1 MDGIRFVDTTIRDG
15 HQSLWAENMTT
26 GMMLPVAE
34 AMDRAGFDAI
44 ELISSSHLKK
54 CVRELKEDPWARVK
68 LVSQRIKNTPL
79 RLNAGRFSAFDITPR
94 SMYRLFMERMAANG
108 IREARI
114 SEEWNELEGWEWK
127 TKVSRDVGINPVL
140 NIIYSVSPKHTDE
153 YFAERTRQA
162 ASLKVNRLCLKD
174 PGGLLTPERVQTL
187 VPIVFANANGIP
199 VELHTHCTTGLGPLC
214 CLEAVKLGIK
224 IVNTALPPLADG
236 SSNPSLFNVA
246 KNLRALGYQ
255 TLIDEDLLKPVSEH
269 FTYIAKREGFPI
281 GAPVEYDYSQYQ
293 HQVPGGMI
301 SNLRFQ
307 LKKVGLENK
316 IDQALEETMQ
326 VRAELGYPIMVTPL
340 SQFVGSQAA
349 INVIVG
355 ERYKEVTD
363 QIIQYA
369 LGYWGKEGAELMAP
383 EVKAK
388 ILDRPRAKEWAE
400 RPPPEPS
407 VARAAQKNERREYF
421 RRRLSP
427 ALESRCKRNRRNE
440 SRRRA
445 QRISDREPA
454 VGKTDRCI
462 EPDARIIAKSSF
474 KKARCVVSLNRS
486 TSAGLIP
493 ARIERASRT
502 SPLRSR
508 TRITNTTNHGPLLLH
523 RRRHRCI
530 HRRRPWRLRRSLAQN
545 QNLGRH
551 AQHLRS
557 RRALSNV
564 SCPGTFRRR
573 LGDSPLARSKSKR
586 RRLVLSSSASSSSP
600 AASIC

>member
-1 MDGIRFVDTTIRDG
+1 MTGDGIRFVDTTIRDG

-26 GMMLPVAE
+26 GMMLPVAD

-68 LVSQRIKNTPL
+68 LMRERMPRTLL
-79 RLNAGRFSAFDITPR
+79 RLNAGRFSAFDLTPR

-114 SEEWNELEGWEWK
+114 SEEWNELEGWAWK
-127 TKVSRDVGINPVL
+127 VEVARDVGINPVP

-153 YFAERTRQA
+153 YFAERTRHA

-174 PGGLLTPERVQTL
+174 PGGLLTSERVQTL
-187 VPIVFANANGIP
+187 VPIMFQNANGIP
-199 VELHTHCTTGLGPLC
+199 LELHTHCTTGLGPLC

-246 KNLRALGYQ
+246 KNLRALGYK
-255 TLIDEDLLKPVSEH
+255 TLIDEELLKPVSEH

-281 GAPVEYDYSQYQ
+281 GAPVEYDYAQYQ

-307 LKKVGLENK
+307 LRKVGMEHK
-316 IDQALEETMQ
+316 IDQALAETMR
-326 VRAELGYPIMVTPL
+326 VRADLGYPIMVTPL

-383 EVKAK
+383 EVKAR
-388 ILDRPRAKEWAE
+388 IMDRPRAKEWAE
-400 RPPPEPS
+400 WQPPEPT
-407 VARAAQKNERREYF
+407 VAEIRKKMDAEHVSDEELLLRWNLGVDEIEAMRAAGAPKEY
-421 RRRLSP
+421 L
-427 ALESRCKRNRRNE
+427 
-440 SRRRA
+440 
-445 QRISDREPA
+445 
-454 VGKTDRCI
+454 T
-462 EPDARIIAKSSF
+462 ARQPL
-474 KKARCVVSLNRS
+474 VNLLDSL
-486 TSAGLIP
+486 
-493 ARIERASRT
+493 
-502 SPLRSR
+502 
-508 TRITNTTNHGPLLLH
+508 
-523 RRRHRCI
+523 
-530 HRRRPWRLRRSLAQN
+530 
-545 QNLGRH
+545 
-551 AQHLRS
+551 
-557 RRALSNV
+557 
-564 SCPGTFRRR
+564 
-573 LGDSPLARSKSKR
+573 SKR
-586 RRLVLSSSASSSSP
+586 TEYRQIVIRKGDMVLSLQKDV
-600 AASIC
+600 AAKNL

>member
-1 MDGIRFVDTTIRDG
+1 VTTDGIRFVDTTIRDG

-34 AMDRAGFDAI
+34 RLDRAGFDAI

-68 LVSQRIKNTPL
+68 LMSQRITRTPL
-79 RLNAGRFSAFDITPR
+79 RLNAGRFSAFDITPK

-114 SEEWNELEGWEWK
+114 SEEWNELEGWQWK
-127 TKVSRDVGINPVL
+127 TQVARDVGINPVL

-174 PGGLLTPERVQTL
+174 PGGLLTPERIKTL
-187 VPIVFANANGIP
+187 VPIIFQNADGIS

-214 CLEAVKLGIK
+214 CLEAVKLGIE

-246 KNLRALGYQ
+246 KNLRALGYK
-255 TLIDEDLLKPVSEH
+255 TLIDEELLKPVADH
-269 FTYIAKREGFPI
+269 FTYIAKREGFPM

-307 LKKVGLENK
+307 LRKVGMEHK
-316 IDQALEETMQ
+316 IDQALEETRQ

-369 LGYWGKEGAELMAP
+369 LGYWGKEGAELMDRA
-383 EVKAK
+383 VKAK
-388 ILDRPRAKEWAE
+388 ILDRPRAKEWAQWQ
-400 RPPPEPS
+400 PPEPTVQELRKKMGAEGLS
-407 VARAAQKNERREYF
+407 DEEFLLRWNLNVDEIEAMRAAGAPKEY
-421 RRRLSP
+421 
-427 ALESRCKRNRRNE
+427 
-440 SRRRA
+440 
-445 QRISDREPA
+445 
-454 VGKTDRCI
+454 V
-462 EPDARIIAKSSF
+462 
-474 KKARCVVSLNRS
+474 
-486 TSAGLIP
+486 P
-493 ARIERASRT
+493 ARQ
-502 SPLRSR
+502 PVV
-508 TRITNTTNHGPLLLH
+508 NLLD
-523 RRRHRCI
+523 
-530 HRRRPWRLRRSLAQN
+530 
-545 QNLGRH
+545 
-551 AQHLRS
+551 
-557 RRALSNV
+557 ALS
-564 SCPGTFRRR
+564 
-573 LGDSPLARSKSKR
+573 KR
-586 RRLVLSSSASSSSP
+586 TDYRQIVVQKGEIVISLQKGASA
-600 AASIC
+600 

>member
-34 AMDRAGFDAI
+34 ALDRAGFDAI

-54 CVRELKEDPWARVK
+54 CVRELKEDPWARVQ
-68 LVSQRIKNTPL
+68 LIRERVTRTPL
-79 RLNAGRFSAFDITPR
+79 RLNAGRFSAFDLTPR

-114 SEEWNELEGWEWK
+114 SEEWNDLEGWTWK
-127 TKVSRDVGINPVL
+127 TQVARDVGINPVP

-153 YFAERTRQA
+153 YFGERTRQA

-174 PGGLLTPERVQTL
+174 PGGLLTPERLQTL
-187 VPIVFANANGIP
+187 VPVMFENADGIP
-199 VELHTHCTTGLGPLC
+199 LELHTHCTTGLGPLC
-214 CLEAVKLGIK
+214 CLEAVKLGIT

-246 KNLRALGYQ
+246 KNLRALGYR
-255 TLIDEDLLKPVSEH
+255 TLIDEELLKPVSDH
-269 FTYIAKREGFPI
+269 FTYIARREGFPI

-307 LKKVGLENK
+307 LRKVGMEHK
-316 IDQALEETMQ
+316 MEQALEETMR

-355 ERYKEVTD
+355 ERYREVTD

-369 LGYWGKEGAELMAP
+369 LGYWGKEGAQLMAP

-388 ILDRPRAKEWAE
+388 ILDRPRAREWAA
-400 RPPPEPS
+400 RQPPEPTVVELRKRMNAEHVS
-407 VARAAQKNERREYF
+407 DEEFLLRWNLNAEEIEAMRAAGAPKQYLTARQPLVNLIDALSKRKDCRQIVIQKG
-421 RRRLSP
+421 
-427 ALESRCKRNRRNE
+427 
-440 SRRRA
+440 
-445 QRISDREPA
+445 QM
-454 VGKTDRCI
+454 
-462 EPDARIIAKSSF
+462 
-474 KKARCVVSLNRS
+474 VVSLNRG
-486 TSAGLIP
+486 A
-493 ARIERASRT
+493 
-502 SPLRSR
+502 
-508 TRITNTTNHGPLLLH
+508 
-523 RRRHRCI
+523 
-530 HRRRPWRLRRSLAQN
+530 
-545 QNLGRH
+545 
-551 AQHLRS
+551 
-557 RRALSNV
+557 
-564 SCPGTFRRR
+564 
-573 LGDSPLARSKSKR
+573 
-586 RRLVLSSSASSSSP
+586 P
-600 AASIC
+600 AA

>member
-1 MDGIRFVDTTIRDG
+1 MITEDGIRFVDTTIRDG

-34 AMDRAGFDAI
+34 RMDQAGFDAI

-68 LVSQRIKNTPL
+68 LMRERMPRTPL
-79 RLNAGRFSAFDITPR
+79 RLNAGRFSAFDLTPR

-114 SEEWNELEGWEWK
+114 SEEWNELEGWTWK
-127 TKVSRDVGINPVL
+127 VKIARDVGINPVP

-162 ASLKVNRLCLKD
+162 ASLKVDRLCLKD

-187 VPIVFANANGIP
+187 VPIMFQNAGGIP

-246 KNLRALGYQ
+246 KNLRVLGYK
-255 TLIDEDLLKPVSEH
+255 TLIDEELLKPVSEH

-281 GAPVEYDYSQYQ
+281 GAPLEYDYSQYQ

-307 LKKVGLENK
+307 LRKVGMEDK
-316 IDQALEETMQ
+316 IDQALEETMR

-369 LGYWGKEGAELMAP
+369 LGYWGKEGAELMAS

-400 RPPPEPS
+400 RQPPEPT
-407 VARAAQKNERREYF
+407 VAEIRKKMNAEHVSDEDLLLRWNLGIDEIEAMRAAGTPKEYLTARQPLVNLLDALSKKKEYRQIVVQKGEM
-421 RRRLSP
+421 RL
-427 ALESRCKRNRRNE
+427 
-440 SRRRA
+440 
-445 QRISDREPA
+445 
-454 VGKTDRCI
+454 
-462 EPDARIIAKSSF
+462 
-474 KKARCVVSLNRS
+474 SLNRGA
-486 TSAGLIP
+486 TS
-493 ARIERASRT
+493 S
-502 SPLRSR
+502 
-508 TRITNTTNHGPLLLH
+508 
-523 RRRHRCI
+523 
-530 HRRRPWRLRRSLAQN
+530 
-545 QNLGRH
+545 
-551 AQHLRS
+551 
-557 RRALSNV
+557 
-564 SCPGTFRRR
+564 
-573 LGDSPLARSKSKR
+573 
-586 RRLVLSSSASSSSP
+586 
-600 AASIC
+600 

>member
-1 MDGIRFVDTTIRDG
+1 MTTEDGIRFVDTTIRDG

-44 ELISSSHLKK
+44 ELISISHLKK

-68 LVSQRIKNTPL
+68 LVSERITRTPL

-127 TKVSRDVGINPVL
+127 VKVSRDVGINPVP
-140 NIIYSVSPKHTDE
+140 NIIYSVSPKHTDD

-187 VPIVFANANGIP
+187 VPIMFQNANSIP

-255 TLIDEDLLKPVSEH
+255 TLIDEEILKPVSEH

-307 LKKVGLENK
+307 LRKVGMESK
-316 IDQALEETMQ
+316 IDQALEETMR

-349 INVIVG
+349 INVMVG

-369 LGYWGKEGAELMAP
+369 LGYWGKEGADLMAP

-388 ILDRPRAKEWAE
+388 ILDRPRGKEWSE
-400 RPPPEPS
+400 WQPPEPS
-407 VARAAQKNERREYF
+407 VAEIRKKMNAENVSDEELLLRWNLGVDEIDAMRAAGAPEEYLTARQPLVNLLDALSKRSDYRQIVIQKGEMV
-421 RRRLSP
+421 L
-427 ALESRCKRNRRNE
+427 
-440 SRRRA
+440 
-445 QRISDREPA
+445 
-454 VGKTDRCI
+454 
-462 EPDARIIAKSSF
+462 
-474 KKARCVVSLNRS
+474 SLNR
-486 TSAGLIP
+486 G
-493 ARIERASRT
+493 E
-502 SPLRSR
+502 
-508 TRITNTTNHGPLLLH
+508 
-523 RRRHRCI
+523 
-530 HRRRPWRLRRSLAQN
+530 
-545 QNLGRH
+545 
-551 AQHLRS
+551 
-557 RRALSNV
+557 
-564 SCPGTFRRR
+564 
-573 LGDSPLARSKSKR
+573 
-586 RRLVLSSSASSSSP
+586 P
-600 AASIC
+600 AA

>member
-1 MDGIRFVDTTIRDG
+1 VSTDGIKFVDTTIRDG

-26 GMMLPVAE
+26 GMMLPVAD

-54 CVRELKEDPWARVK
+54 CVRELKEDPWARVR
-68 LVSQRIKNTPL
+68 LMSQRITHTPL
-79 RLNAGRFSAFDITPR
+79 RLNAGRFSAFDLTPR

-114 SEEWNELEGWEWK
+114 SEEWNELEGWTWK
-127 TKVSRDVGINPVL
+127 TQVSRDVGINPVP

-153 YFAERTRQA
+153 YFARRTRDA

-174 PGGLLTPERVQTL
+174 PGGLLTPERVKTL
-187 VPIVFANANGIP
+187 VPIMFQNANGIEI
-199 VELHTHCTTGLGPLC
+199 ELHTHCTTGLGPLC

-246 KNLRALGYQ
+246 RNLRALGYK
-255 TLIDEDLLKPVSEH
+255 TLIDEELLKPVSDH
-269 FTYIAKREGFPI
+269 FTIIAKREGFPI

-301 SNLRFQ
+301 SNLRHQ
-307 LKKVGLENK
+307 LRKVGLEKK

-369 LGYWGKEGAELMAP
+369 LGYWGREGAELMEPA
-383 EVKAK
+383 VKAK
-388 ILDRPRAKEWAE
+388 ILDRPRAREWAQ
-400 RPPPEPS
+400 RQPPEPTVQELRKKMNAES
-407 VARAAQKNERREYF
+407 VSDEEFLLRWNLNVDEIETMRAAGAPKEYITA
-421 RRRLSP
+421 RKPLVNLIDVLS
-427 ALESRCKRNRRNE
+427 KRNDYRQIVIQKG
-440 SRRRA
+440 A
-445 QRISDREPA
+445 TVISLQ
-454 VGKTDRCI
+454 
-462 EPDARIIAKSSF
+462 KS
-474 KKARCVVSLNRS
+474 VS
-486 TSAGLIP
+486 A
-493 ARIERASRT
+493 
-502 SPLRSR
+502 
-508 TRITNTTNHGPLLLH
+508 
-523 RRRHRCI
+523 
-530 HRRRPWRLRRSLAQN
+530 
-545 QNLGRH
+545 
-551 AQHLRS
+551 
-557 RRALSNV
+557 
-564 SCPGTFRRR
+564 
-573 LGDSPLARSKSKR
+573 
-586 RRLVLSSSASSSSP
+586 
-600 AASIC
+600 

>member
-1 MDGIRFVDTTIRDG
+1 MTTDGIRFVDTTIRDG

-34 AMDRAGFDAI
+34 ALDRAGFDAI

-54 CVRELKEDPWARVK
+54 CVRELKEDPWARVR
-68 LVSQRIKNTPL
+68 LVSQRITRTPL
-79 RLNAGRFSAFDITPR
+79 RLNAGRFSAFDLTPR

-114 SEEWNELEGWEWK
+114 SEEWNELEGWVWK
-127 TKVSRDVGINPVL
+127 VEVARDVGINPVP

-153 YFAERTRQA
+153 YFGERTRQA

-187 VPIVFANANGIP
+187 VPIMFQNANGIP
-199 VELHTHCTTGLGPLC
+199 LELHTHCTTGLGPLC

-246 KNLRALGYQ
+246 KNLRALGYK
-255 TLIDEDLLKPVSEH
+255 TLIDEELLKPVSEH

-307 LKKVGLENK
+307 LRKVGMEDK
-316 IDQALEETMQ
+316 IDQALAETMR

-369 LGYWGKEGAELMAP
+369 LGYWGKEGADLMAP
-383 EVKAK
+383 EVKAR
-388 ILDRPRAKEWAE
+388 IMDRPRAKEWADWL
-400 RPPPEPS
+400 PPEPT
-407 VARAAQKNERREYF
+407 VAEIRKKMDAEHVSDEELLLRWNLGVDEIEAMRAAGAPQEYLTARQPLVNLLDSLSKRTEYRQIVIQKGDMV
-421 RRRLSP
+421 L
-427 ALESRCKRNRRNE
+427 
-440 SRRRA
+440 
-445 QRISDREPA
+445 
-454 VGKTDRCI
+454 
-462 EPDARIIAKSSF
+462 
-474 KKARCVVSLNRS
+474 SLNRG
-486 TSAGLIP
+486 T
-493 ARIERASRT
+493 
-502 SPLRSR
+502 
-508 TRITNTTNHGPLLLH
+508 
-523 RRRHRCI
+523 
-530 HRRRPWRLRRSLAQN
+530 
-545 QNLGRH
+545 
-551 AQHLRS
+551 
-557 RRALSNV
+557 
-564 SCPGTFRRR
+564 PG
-573 LGDSPLARSKSKR
+573 A
-586 RRLVLSSSASSSSP
+586 
-600 AASIC
+600 

>member
-1 MDGIRFVDTTIRDG
+1 MDGIKFVDTTIRDG

-68 LVSQRIKNTPL
+68 LVSQRITRTPL

-114 SEEWNELEGWEWK
+114 SEEWNELEGWTWK
-127 TKVSRDVGINPVL
+127 CDVARDVGINPVP

-162 ASLKVNRLCLKD
+162 ASLRVNRLCLKD

-187 VPIVFANANGIP
+187 VPIMFANAKGVP
-199 VELHTHCTTGLGPLC
+199 LELHTHCTTGLGPLC
-214 CLEAVKLGIK
+214 CLEAVKLGIR

-246 KNLRALGYQ
+246 KNLRALGYK
-255 TLIDEDLLKPVSEH
+255 TLINEEILKPVSEH
-269 FTYIAKREGFPI
+269 FTYIAKRQGFPI
-281 GAPVEYDYSQYQ
+281 GEPVEYDYSQYQ

-307 LKKVGLENK
+307 LRKVGMENK
-316 IDQALEETMQ
+316 IDQALEETMR

-383 EVKAK
+383 EVKAT
-388 ILDRPRAKEWAE
+388 ILDRPRAREWADWQ
-400 RPPPEPS
+400 PSEPT
-407 VARAAQKNERREYF
+407 VAELRKKMNAENVSDEEFLLRWNLDVEEIEAMRAAGAPKEYLTARQPLVNLLDALAKRSDYRQIVIQKGDM
-421 RRRLSP
+421 
-427 ALESRCKRNRRNE
+427 K
-440 SRRRA
+440 
-445 QRISDREPA
+445 
-454 VGKTDRCI
+454 
-462 EPDARIIAKSSF
+462 
-474 KKARCVVSLNRS
+474 VSLNRS
-486 TSAGLIP
+486 APSA
-493 ARIERASRT
+493 
-502 SPLRSR
+502 
-508 TRITNTTNHGPLLLH
+508 
-523 RRRHRCI
+523 
-530 HRRRPWRLRRSLAQN
+530 
-545 QNLGRH
+545 
-551 AQHLRS
+551 
-557 RRALSNV
+557 
-564 SCPGTFRRR
+564 
-573 LGDSPLARSKSKR
+573 
-586 RRLVLSSSASSSSP
+586 
-600 AASIC
+600 

>member
-1 MDGIRFVDTTIRDG
+1 VSTDGIEFVDTTIRDG

-34 AMDRAGFDAI
+34 AMDQAGFDAI

-68 LVSQRIKNTPL
+68 LMRQRITHTPL
-79 RLNAGRFSAFDITPR
+79 RLNAGRFSAFDLTPR

-114 SEEWNELEGWEWK
+114 SEEWNELEGWTWK
-127 TKVSRDVGINPVL
+127 TQVSRDVGINPVP

-153 YFAERTRQA
+153 YFAQRTRDA

-174 PGGLLTPERVQTL
+174 PGGLLTPERIKTL
-187 VPIVFANANGIP
+187 VPMMFQNANGIEI
-199 VELHTHCTTGLGPLC
+199 ELHTHCTTGLGPLC

-246 KNLRALGYQ
+246 KNLRALGYK
-255 TLIDEDLLKPVSEH
+255 TLINEELLKPVSDH
-269 FTYIAKREGFPI
+269 FTFIAKREGFPI

-301 SNLRFQ
+301 SNLRHQ
-307 LKKVGLENK
+307 LRKVGLEQK

-369 LGYWGKEGAELMAP
+369 LGYWGREGAELMEP
-383 EVKAK
+383 GVKAK
-388 ILDRPRAKEWAE
+388 ILDRPRAKEWAQ
-400 RPPPEPS
+400 RQPPEPTVQELRKKMNAEGVS
-407 VARAAQKNERREYF
+407 DEEFLLRWNLNVDEIETMRAAGAPKEYLTA
-421 RRRLSP
+421 RQPLVNLIDALS
-427 ALESRCKRNRRNE
+427 KRNDY
-440 SRRRA
+440 SQIVIQKGA
-445 QRISDREPA
+445 TVISLQKGAP
-454 VGKTDRCI
+454 
-462 EPDARIIAKSSF
+462 PS
-474 KKARCVVSLNRS
+474 
-486 TSAGLIP
+486 
-493 ARIERASRT
+493 
-502 SPLRSR
+502 
-508 TRITNTTNHGPLLLH
+508 
-523 RRRHRCI
+523 
-530 HRRRPWRLRRSLAQN
+530 
-545 QNLGRH
+545 
-551 AQHLRS
+551 
-557 RRALSNV
+557 
-564 SCPGTFRRR
+564 
-573 LGDSPLARSKSKR
+573 
-586 RRLVLSSSASSSSP
+586 
-600 AASIC
+600 

>member
-1 MDGIRFVDTTIRDG
+1 VSNEGIRFVDTTIRDG

-34 AMDRAGFDAI
+34 AMDRAGFEAI

-68 LVSQRIKNTPL
+68 LVSQRITRTPL

-114 SEEWNELEGWEWK
+114 SEEWNELEGWTWK
-127 TKVSRDVGINPVL
+127 CKVANDVGINPVP

-153 YFAERTRQA
+153 YFAKRTRQA
-162 ASLKVNRLCLKD
+162 ASLGVNRLCLKD

-187 VPIVFANANGIP
+187 VPIMFANANGIP
-199 VELHTHCTTGLGPLC
+199 IELHTHCTTGLGPLC

-224 IVNTALPPLADG
+224 TVNTALPPLADG

-246 KNLRALGYQ
+246 RNLRALGYQ
-255 TLIDEDLLKPVSEH
+255 TLIDEEVLKPVSHH

-281 GAPVEYDYSQYQ
+281 GEPVEYDYAQYQ

-307 LKKVGLENK
+307 LKKVGLEHK
-316 IDQALEETMQ
+316 IDEALQETMR

-363 QIIQYA
+363 QTIQYA

-388 ILDRPRAKEWAE
+388 VLDRPRAKEWAAWQ
-400 RPPPEPS
+400 PPEPS
-407 VARAAQKNERREYF
+407 VAEIRKKMNAESCTDEELLLRWNLGAEEIEAMRAAGPPKEYLTA
-421 RRRLSP
+421 RQPLVNLLEALS
-427 ALESRCKRNRRNE
+427 KRKDYR
-440 SRRRA
+440 
-445 QRISDREPA
+445 QI
-454 VGKTDRCI
+454 VI
-462 EPDARIIAKSSF
+462 
-474 KKARCVVSLNRS
+474 KKGDMVVSFQRD
-486 TSAGLIP
+486 A
-493 ARIERASRT
+493 
-502 SPLRSR
+502 
-508 TRITNTTNHGPLLLH
+508 
-523 RRRHRCI
+523 
-530 HRRRPWRLRRSLAQN
+530 
-545 QNLGRH
+545 
-551 AQHLRS
+551 
-557 RRALSNV
+557 
-564 SCPGTFRRR
+564 
-573 LGDSPLARSKSKR
+573 
-586 RRLVLSSSASSSSP
+586 
-600 AASIC
+600 

>member
-1 MDGIRFVDTTIRDG
+1 MTTDGIRFVDTTIRDG

-34 AMDRAGFDAI
+34 ALDRAGFDAI

-54 CVRELKEDPWARVK
+54 CVRELKEDPWARVR
-68 LVSQRIKNTPL
+68 LVSQRITRTPL
-79 RLNAGRFSAFDITPR
+79 RLNAGRFSAFDLTPR

-114 SEEWNELEGWEWK
+114 SEEWNELEGWAWK
-127 TKVSRDVGINPVL
+127 VEVARDVGVNPVP

-187 VPIVFANANGIP
+187 VPIMFQNANGIP

-246 KNLRALGYQ
+246 KNLRALGYK
-255 TLIDEDLLKPVSEH
+255 TLIDEELLKPVSEH

-307 LKKVGLENK
+307 LRKVGMEDK
-316 IDQALEETMQ
+316 IDQALAETMR
-326 VRAELGYPIMVTPL
+326 VRADLGYPIMVTPL

-400 RPPPEPS
+400 RQPPEPTIAEIRKKMNAEHVS
-407 VARAAQKNERREYF
+407 DEDLLLRWNLAVDEIEAMRAAGAPKEY
-421 RRRLSP
+421 L
-427 ALESRCKRNRRNE
+427 
-440 SRRRA
+440 
-445 QRISDREPA
+445 
-454 VGKTDRCI
+454 T
-462 EPDARIIAKSSF
+462 ARQPL
-474 KKARCVVSLNRS
+474 VNLLDSL
-486 TSAGLIP
+486 
-493 ARIERASRT
+493 
-502 SPLRSR
+502 
-508 TRITNTTNHGPLLLH
+508 
-523 RRRHRCI
+523 
-530 HRRRPWRLRRSLAQN
+530 
-545 QNLGRH
+545 
-551 AQHLRS
+551 
-557 RRALSNV
+557 
-564 SCPGTFRRR
+564 
-573 LGDSPLARSKSKR
+573 SKR
-586 RRLVLSSSASSSSP
+586 TEYRQIVIQKGDMVLSLQKDV
-600 AASIC
+600 AAKNL

>member
-1 MDGIRFVDTTIRDG
+1 VTSEGIKFVDTTIRDG

-68 LVSQRIKNTPL
+68 LMSERITHTPL

-114 SEEWNELEGWEWK
+114 SEEWNEIEGWTWK
-127 TKVSRDVGINPVL
+127 CDVARDVGINPVP

-162 ASLKVNRLCLKD
+162 ASLKVTRLCLKD
-174 PGGLLTPERVQTL
+174 PGGLLTPERLQTL
-187 VPIVFANANGIP
+187 VPIMFANANGIP
-199 VELHTHCTTGLGPLC
+199 LELHTHCTTGLGPLC

-236 SSNPSLFNVA
+236 PSNPSLFNVA
-246 KNLRALGYQ
+246 KNLRALGYE
-255 TLIDEDLLKPVSEH
+255 TRIDEEILKPVSDH

-281 GAPVEYDYSQYQ
+281 GEPVEYDYSQYQ

-307 LKKVGLENK
+307 LRKVGMESK
-316 IDQALEETMQ
+316 IDQALEETMR
-326 VRAELGYPIMVTPL
+326 VRADLGYPIMVTPL

-383 EVKAK
+383 DVKAK
-388 ILDRPRAKEWAE
+388 IMDRPRAKEWAE
-400 RPPPEPS
+400 WQPPEPT
-407 VARAAQKNERREYF
+407 VAELRKKMNAENVSDEEFLLRWNLNVEEIQAMRAAGAPKEYLTS
-421 RRRLSP
+421 RQPLVNL
-427 ALESRCKRNRRNE
+427 LE
-440 SRRRA
+440 
-445 QRISDREPA
+445 
-454 VGKTDRCI
+454 
-462 EPDARIIAKSSF
+462 
-474 KKARCVVSLNRS
+474 
-486 TSAGLIP
+486 
-493 ARIERASRT
+493 
-502 SPLRSR
+502 
-508 TRITNTTNHGPLLLH
+508 
-523 RRRHRCI
+523 
-530 HRRRPWRLRRSLAQN
+530 
-545 QNLGRH
+545 
-551 AQHLRS
+551 
-557 RRALSNV
+557 ALSKRKD
-564 SCPGTFRRR
+564 FRQIVIQK
-573 LGDSPLARSKSKR
+573 GDMAISLQR
-586 RRLVLSSSASSSSP
+586 
-600 AASIC
+600 

>member
-1 MDGIRFVDTTIRDG
+1 MDGIKFVDTTIRDG

-68 LVSQRIKNTPL
+68 LMRQRITRTPL
-79 RLNAGRFSAFDITPR
+79 RLNAGRFSAFDLTPR
-94 SMYRLFMERMAANG
+94 SMYRLFIERMAANG

-114 SEEWNELEGWEWK
+114 SEEWNELEGWTWK
-127 TKVSRDVGINPVL
+127 TQVARDVGINPVP

-153 YFAERTRQA
+153 YFAQRTRDA

-174 PGGLLTPERVQTL
+174 PGGLLTPERVKTL
-187 VPIVFANANGIP
+187 VPIMFQNANGID

-246 KNLRALGYQ
+246 KNLRALGYK
-255 TLIDEDLLKPVSEH
+255 TLIDEDLLKPVSDH
-269 FTYIAKREGFPI
+269 FTFIAKREGFPI

-293 HQVPGGMI
+293 HQIPGGMI
-301 SNLRFQ
+301 SNLRHQ
-307 LKKVGLENK
+307 LRKVGMEQK
-316 IDQALEETMQ
+316 IDQALEETMR

-369 LGYWGKEGAELMAP
+369 LGYWGREGADLLDP
-383 EVKAK
+383 NVKAK
-388 ILDRPRAKEWAE
+388 ILDRPRAREWAQ
-400 RPPPEPS
+400 RQLPEPTVQELRKKMNAEGVS
-407 VARAAQKNERREYF
+407 DEEFLLRWNLNVDEIETMRAAGAPKEY
-421 RRRLSP
+421 
-427 ALESRCKRNRRNE
+427 
-440 SRRRA
+440 
-445 QRISDREPA
+445 IS
-454 VGKTDRCI
+454 
-462 EPDARIIAKSSF
+462 ARQPL
-474 KKARCVVSLNRS
+474 VSL
-486 TSAGLIP
+486 ID
-493 ARIERASRT
+493 
-502 SPLRSR
+502 
-508 TRITNTTNHGPLLLH
+508 
-523 RRRHRCI
+523 
-530 HRRRPWRLRRSLAQN
+530 
-545 QNLGRH
+545 
-551 AQHLRS
+551 
-557 RRALSNV
+557 ALSKRSDYRQIV
-564 SCPGTFRRR
+564 IQKGATVISLQRGA
-573 LGDSPLARSKSKR
+573 LA
-586 RRLVLSSSASSSSP
+586 
-600 AASIC
+600 

>member
-1 MDGIRFVDTTIRDG
+1 VSTNGIKFVDTTIRDG

-54 CVRELKEDPWARVK
+54 CVRELKEDPWARVR
-68 LVSQRIKNTPL
+68 LMRQRITRTPL
-79 RLNAGRFSAFDITPR
+79 RLNAGRFSAFDLTPR

-114 SEEWNELEGWEWK
+114 SEEWNELEGWIWK
-127 TKVSRDVGINPVL
+127 TQVARDVGINPVP

-153 YFAERTRQA
+153 YFAQRTRDA

-174 PGGLLTPERVQTL
+174 PGGLLTPERTKTL
-187 VPIVFANANGIP
+187 VPIMFQNANGIEI
-199 VELHTHCTTGLGPLC
+199 ELHTHCTTGLGPLC

-236 SSNPSLFNVA
+236 SSNPSLFNVV
-246 KNLRALGYQ
+246 KNLRALGYK
-255 TLIDEDLLKPVSEH
+255 TLIDEDLLKPVFDH

-293 HQVPGGMI
+293 HQIPGGMI
-301 SNLRFQ
+301 SNLRHQ
-307 LKKVGLENK
+307 LRKVGMEQK

-369 LGYWGKEGAELMAP
+369 LGYWGREGAELLDP
-383 EVKAK
+383 NVKAK
-388 ILDRPRAKEWAE
+388 ILDRPRAREWAQ
-400 RPPPEPS
+400 RQPPEPTVQELRKKMNAEGVS
-407 VARAAQKNERREYF
+407 DEEFLLRWNLNVDEIETMRAAGAPKEY
-421 RRRLSP
+421 
-427 ALESRCKRNRRNE
+427 
-440 SRRRA
+440 
-445 QRISDREPA
+445 
-454 VGKTDRCI
+454 VT
-462 EPDARIIAKSSF
+462 ARQPL
-474 KKARCVVSLNRS
+474 VSL
-486 TSAGLIP
+486 ID
-493 ARIERASRT
+493 
-502 SPLRSR
+502 
-508 TRITNTTNHGPLLLH
+508 
-523 RRRHRCI
+523 
-530 HRRRPWRLRRSLAQN
+530 
-545 QNLGRH
+545 
-551 AQHLRS
+551 
-557 RRALSNV
+557 ALSK
-564 SCPGTFRRR
+564 
-573 LGDSPLARSKSKR
+573 RSDYRQIVIQKGETVISLQR
-586 RRLVLSSSASSSSP
+586 GAP
-600 AASIC
+600 A

>member
-1 MDGIRFVDTTIRDG
+1 MTADGIRFVDTTIRDG

-34 AMDRAGFDAI
+34 ALDRAGFDAI

-68 LVSQRIKNTPL
+68 LMRERMPRTQL
-79 RLNAGRFSAFDITPR
+79 RLNAGRFSAFDLTPR

-114 SEEWNELEGWEWK
+114 SEEWNELEGWAWK
-127 TKVSRDVGINPVL
+127 VEVARDVGINPVP
-140 NIIYSVSPKHTDE
+140 NIIYSVSPKHTDA

-187 VPIVFANANGIP
+187 VPIMFQNANGIP
-199 VELHTHCTTGLGPLC
+199 LELHTHCTTGLGPLC

-246 KNLRALGYQ
+246 KNLRALGYK
-255 TLIDEDLLKPVSEH
+255 TLIDEELLKPVSEH

-307 LKKVGLENK
+307 LRKVGMEDK
-316 IDQALEETMQ
+316 IDQALAETMR

-369 LGYWGKEGAELMAP
+369 LGYWGKEGADLMAP
-383 EVKAK
+383 EVKAR
-388 ILDRPRAKEWAE
+388 IMDRPRAKEWAE
-400 RPPPEPS
+400 WQPPEPT
-407 VARAAQKNERREYF
+407 VAAIRKKMDAEHVSDEELLLRWNLGVDEIEAMRAAGAPKEYLTARQPLVNLLDSLSKRSEYRQIVIQKGDMV
-421 RRRLSP
+421 
-427 ALESRCKRNRRNE
+427 
-440 SRRRA
+440 
-445 QRISDREPA
+445 I
-454 VGKTDRCI
+454 
-462 EPDARIIAKSSF
+462 
-474 KKARCVVSLNRS
+474 SLNRG
-486 TSAGLIP
+486 AP
-493 ARIERASRT
+493 AV
-502 SPLRSR
+502 P
-508 TRITNTTNHGPLLLH
+508 
-523 RRRHRCI
+523 
-530 HRRRPWRLRRSLAQN
+530 
-545 QNLGRH
+545 
-551 AQHLRS
+551 
-557 RRALSNV
+557 
-564 SCPGTFRRR
+564 
-573 LGDSPLARSKSKR
+573 
-586 RRLVLSSSASSSSP
+586 
-600 AASIC
+600 

>member
-1 MDGIRFVDTTIRDG
+1 VFALRTRVTNTQNEKDKLINMDGIKFVDTTIRDG

-68 LVSQRIKNTPL
+68 LMSQRITHTPL
-79 RLNAGRFSAFDITPR
+79 RLNAGRFSAFDLTPK

-114 SEEWNELEGWEWK
+114 SEEWNELEGWKWK
-127 TKVSRDVGINPVL
+127 TQVSRDVGINPVL

-153 YFAERTRQA
+153 YFAQRTRDA

-174 PGGLLTPERVQTL
+174 PGGLLTPERVKTL
-187 VPIVFANANGIP
+187 VPIMFQNANGIEI
-199 VELHTHCTTGLGPLC
+199 ELHTHCTTGLGPLC
-214 CLEAVKLGIK
+214 CLEAVRLGIK

-246 KNLRALGYQ
+246 KNLRALGYK
-255 TLIDEDLLKPVSEH
+255 TLIDEELLTPVSDH
-269 FTYIAKREGFPI
+269 FTIIAKREGFPI

-301 SNLRFQ
+301 SNLHHQ
-307 LKKVGLENK
+307 LRKVGMEKK

-369 LGYWGKEGAELMAP
+369 LGYWGQEGAELMEPA
-383 EVKAK
+383 VKAK
-388 ILDRPRAKEWAE
+388 ILDRPRAKEWAQ
-400 RPPPEPS
+400 RQPPEPTVQELRKKMNAEGIS
-407 VARAAQKNERREYF
+407 DEEFLLRWNLNIDEIETMRAAGAPKEYITA
-421 RRRLSP
+421 RQPLVNLIDALS
-427 ALESRCKRNRRNE
+427 KRNDYRQIVIQKG
-440 SRRRA
+440 A
-445 QRISDREPA
+445 TVISLQKGAPA
-454 VGKTDRCI
+454 
-462 EPDARIIAKSSF
+462 S
-474 KKARCVVSLNRS
+474 
-486 TSAGLIP
+486 
-493 ARIERASRT
+493 
-502 SPLRSR
+502 
-508 TRITNTTNHGPLLLH
+508 
-523 RRRHRCI
+523 
-530 HRRRPWRLRRSLAQN
+530 
-545 QNLGRH
+545 
-551 AQHLRS
+551 
-557 RRALSNV
+557 
-564 SCPGTFRRR
+564 
-573 LGDSPLARSKSKR
+573 
-586 RRLVLSSSASSSSP
+586 
-600 AASIC
+600 

>member
-1 MDGIRFVDTTIRDG
+1 MDGIKFVDTTIRDG

-26 GMMLPVAE
+26 GMMLPVAA

-68 LVSQRIKNTPL
+68 LMSQRITRTPL
-79 RLNAGRFSAFDITPR
+79 RLNAGRFSAFDLTPR

-114 SEEWNELEGWEWK
+114 SEEWNELEGWTWK
-127 TKVSRDVGINPVL
+127 CKVANDVGINAVP

-187 VPIVFANANGIP
+187 VPIMFANAAGIP
-199 VELHTHCTTGLGPLC
+199 IELHTHCTTGLGPLC
-214 CLEAVKLGIK
+214 CLEAVRLGIK

-246 KNLRALGYQ
+246 KNLRTLGYK
-255 TLIDEDLLKPVSEH
+255 TLIDEEILKPVSDH
-269 FTYIAKREGFPI
+269 FTAIAKREGFPI
-281 GAPVEYDYSQYQ
+281 GEPVEYNYSQYQ

-307 LKKVGLENK
+307 LRKVGVESK
-316 IDQALEETMQ
+316 IDQALEETQ
-326 VRAELGYPIMVTPL
+326 RVRAELGYPIMVTPL

-369 LGYWGKEGAELMAP
+369 LGYWGREGAELMAP

-388 ILDRPRAKEWAE
+388 ILDRPRAKEWAA
-400 RPPPEPS
+400 RQPPEPS
-407 VARAAQKNERREYF
+407 VAELRKKMNAENVSDEEFLLRWNLNVDEIETMRAHGAPKEYLTSRQPLVNLIDALSKRKEYRQIVIQKG
-421 RRRLSP
+421 
-427 ALESRCKRNRRNE
+427 
-440 SRRRA
+440 
-445 QRISDREPA
+445 D
-454 VGKTDRCI
+454 VH
-462 EPDARIIAKSSF
+462 IA
-474 KKARCVVSLNRS
+474 LNRG
-486 TSAGLIP
+486 TPSA
-493 ARIERASRT
+493 
-502 SPLRSR
+502 
-508 TRITNTTNHGPLLLH
+508 
-523 RRRHRCI
+523 
-530 HRRRPWRLRRSLAQN
+530 
-545 QNLGRH
+545 
-551 AQHLRS
+551 
-557 RRALSNV
+557 
-564 SCPGTFRRR
+564 
-573 LGDSPLARSKSKR
+573 
-586 RRLVLSSSASSSSP
+586 
-600 AASIC
+600 

>member
-1 MDGIRFVDTTIRDG
+1 VSTEGITFVDTTIRDG

-34 AMDRAGFDAI
+34 RMDQAGFDAI

-54 CVRELKEDPWARVK
+54 CVRELKEDPWARVR
-68 LVSQRIKNTPL
+68 LMSQRITRTPL
-79 RLNAGRFSAFDITPR
+79 RLNAGRFSAFDITPK

-114 SEEWNELEGWEWK
+114 SEEWNELEGWTWK
-127 TKVSRDVGINPVL
+127 VQVSRDVGINPVINL
-140 NIIYSVSPKHTDE
+140 IYSVSPKHTDE
-153 YFAERTRQA
+153 YFAQRTRDA

-174 PGGLLTPERVQTL
+174 PGGLLTPDRVKTL
-187 VPIVFANANGIP
+187 VPIIFQNANGIP

-214 CLEAVKLGIK
+214 CLEAVKLGIR

-246 KNLRALGYQ
+246 KNLRALGYE
-255 TLIDEDLLKPVSEH
+255 TIIDEELLKPVSEH

-307 LKKVGLENK
+307 LRKVGMEQK
-316 IDQALEETMQ
+316 IDQALAETMQ

-369 LGYWGKEGAELMAP
+369 LGYWGREGAELLDP
-383 EVKAK
+383 QVKAK
-388 ILDRPRAKEWAE
+388 ILDRPRAKEWGQWQ
-400 RPPPEPS
+400 PPEPTIPEIRKKMNAEGVSDEELLLRWNLS
-407 VARAAQKNERREYF
+407 VEEIATMRAAGAPKEYLTA
-421 RRRLSP
+421 RQPLVNLLDELS
-427 ALESRCKRNRRNE
+427 KRNQYRQIVVQKGE
-440 SRRRA
+440 MVISL
-445 QRISDREPA
+445 QR
-454 VGKTDRCI
+454 G
-462 EPDARIIAKSSF
+462 
-474 KKARCVVSLNRS
+474 
-486 TSAGLIP
+486 TSA
-493 ARIERASRT
+493 
-502 SPLRSR
+502 
-508 TRITNTTNHGPLLLH
+508 
-523 RRRHRCI
+523 
-530 HRRRPWRLRRSLAQN
+530 
-545 QNLGRH
+545 
-551 AQHLRS
+551 
-557 RRALSNV
+557 
-564 SCPGTFRRR
+564 
-573 LGDSPLARSKSKR
+573 
-586 RRLVLSSSASSSSP
+586 
-600 AASIC
+600 

>member
-1 MDGIRFVDTTIRDG
+1 MTTDGIRFVDTTIRDG

-34 AMDRAGFDAI
+34 RLDRAGFDAI

-68 LVSQRIKNTPL
+68 LMSQRITRTPL
-79 RLNAGRFSAFDITPR
+79 RLNAGRFSAFDLTPK

-114 SEEWNELEGWEWK
+114 SEESNELEGWQWK
-127 TKVSRDVGINPVL
+127 TQVARDVGINPVP

-174 PGGLLTPERVQTL
+174 PGGLLTPERIKTL
-187 VPIVFANANGIP
+187 VPIIFQNADGIS

-246 KNLRALGYQ
+246 KNLRALGYK
-255 TLIDEDLLKPVSEH
+255 TLIDEELLKPVSEH

-307 LKKVGLENK
+307 LRKVGMEHK
-316 IDQALEETMQ
+316 IDQALEETRQ

-340 SQFVGSQAA
+340 SQRW
-349 INVIVG
+349 VI
-355 ERYKEVTD
+355 
-363 QIIQYA
+363 
-369 LGYWGKEGAELMAP
+369 GA
-383 EVKAK
+383 KN
-388 ILDRPRAKEWAE
+388 
-400 RPPPEPS
+400 
-407 VARAAQKNERREYF
+407 ARN
-421 RRRLSP
+421 
-427 ALESRCKRNRRNE
+427 
-440 SRRRA
+440 
-445 QRISDREPA
+445 
-454 VGKTDRCI
+454 
-462 EPDARIIAKSSF
+462 
-474 KKARCVVSLNRS
+474 
-486 TSAGLIP
+486 
-493 ARIERASRT
+493 
-502 SPLRSR
+502 
-508 TRITNTTNHGPLLLH
+508 
-523 RRRHRCI
+523 
-530 HRRRPWRLRRSLAQN
+530 
-545 QNLGRH
+545 
-551 AQHLRS
+551 
-557 RRALSNV
+557 
-564 SCPGTFRRR
+564 
-573 LGDSPLARSKSKR
+573 
-586 RRLVLSSSASSSSP
+586 
-600 AASIC
+600 

>member
-1 MDGIRFVDTTIRDG
+1 MEGIKFVDTTIRDG

-68 LVSQRIKNTPL
+68 LISERITHTPL
-79 RLNAGRFSAFDITPR
+79 RLNAGRFSAFDLTPR

-114 SEEWNELEGWEWK
+114 SEEWNDLEGWTWK
-127 TKVSRDVGINPVL
+127 VDVARDVGINPVP
-140 NIIYSVSPKHTDE
+140 NIIYSVSPKHTDA

-174 PGGLLTPERVQTL
+174 PGGLLTPERIQTL
-187 VPIVFANANGIP
+187 VPIMFANANGVPI
-199 VELHTHCTTGLGPLC
+199 ELHTHCTTGLGPLC

-246 KNLRALGYQ
+246 RNLRALGYR
-255 TLIDEDLLKPVSEH
+255 TLIDEEILKPVSEH
-269 FTYIAKREGFPI
+269 FTQIAKREGFPI
-281 GAPVEYDYSQYQ
+281 GEPVEYDYSQYQ

-307 LKKVGLENK
+307 LRKVGVEHK
-316 IDQALEETMQ
+316 IDEALRETMR

-369 LGYWGKEGAELMAP
+369 LGYWGREGTELMDP

-388 ILDRPRAKEWAE
+388 ILDRPRATEWAE
-400 RPPPEPS
+400 WQPTEPS
-407 VARAAQKNERREYF
+407 IAEIRKKMNAEQVSDEELLLRWNLSVDEIQAMRAAGAPRDYLTSRQPLVNLIDALSKRKGYRQIVIQKGNM
-421 RRRLSP
+421 L
-427 ALESRCKRNRRNE
+427 
-440 SRRRA
+440 
-445 QRISDREPA
+445 
-454 VGKTDRCI
+454 
-462 EPDARIIAKSSF
+462 
-474 KKARCVVSLNRS
+474 VSLNRG
-486 TSAGLIP
+486 AP
-493 ARIERASRT
+493 AS
-502 SPLRSR
+502 
-508 TRITNTTNHGPLLLH
+508 
-523 RRRHRCI
+523 
-530 HRRRPWRLRRSLAQN
+530 
-545 QNLGRH
+545 
-551 AQHLRS
+551 
-557 RRALSNV
+557 
-564 SCPGTFRRR
+564 
-573 LGDSPLARSKSKR
+573 
-586 RRLVLSSSASSSSP
+586 
-600 AASIC
+600 

>member
-1 MDGIRFVDTTIRDG
+1 VIADGIRFVDTTIRDG

-34 AMDRAGFDAI
+34 ALDRAGFDAI

-54 CVRELKEDPWARVK
+54 CVRELKEDPWARVR
-68 LVSQRIKNTPL
+68 LVSQRITRTPL
-79 RLNAGRFSAFDITPR
+79 RLNAGRFSAFDLTPR

-114 SEEWNELEGWEWK
+114 SEEWNELEGWAWK
-127 TKVSRDVGINPVL
+127 VEVARDVGINPVP

-187 VPIVFANANGIP
+187 VPIMFQNANGIP

-246 KNLRALGYQ
+246 KNLRALGYK
-255 TLIDEDLLKPVSEH
+255 TLIDEELLKPVSEH

-307 LKKVGLENK
+307 LRKVGMEHK
-316 IDQALEETMQ
+316 IDEALAETMR

-355 ERYKEVTD
+355 ERYQEVTD

-383 EVKAK
+383 EVKAR
-388 ILDRPRAKEWAE
+388 IMDRPRAKELAE
-400 RPPPEPS
+400 WQPPEPT
-407 VARAAQKNERREYF
+407 VAEIRKKMDAEHVSDEELLLRWNLGVDEIEAMRAAGAPKEYLTA
-421 RRRLSP
+421 RLP
-427 ALESRCKRNRRNE
+427 LVNLL
-440 SRRRA
+440 
-445 QRISDREPA
+445 D
-454 VGKTDRCI
+454 
-462 EPDARIIAKSSF
+462 
-474 KKARCVVSLNRS
+474 SL
-486 TSAGLIP
+486 
-493 ARIERASRT
+493 
-502 SPLRSR
+502 
-508 TRITNTTNHGPLLLH
+508 
-523 RRRHRCI
+523 
-530 HRRRPWRLRRSLAQN
+530 
-545 QNLGRH
+545 
-551 AQHLRS
+551 
-557 RRALSNV
+557 
-564 SCPGTFRRR
+564 
-573 LGDSPLARSKSKR
+573 SKR
-586 RRLVLSSSASSSSP
+586 TEYRQIVIQKGDMVLSLQKDV
-600 AASIC
+600 AAKNL